1 MSFHRVS
8 ATLAVLALVLTL
20 SADVARAEEVSYFGR
35 WTVKDTQ
42 TKLSSK
48 GRRYKVIDI
57 APCDQDFCAVS
68 VDDTGTCGK
77 TLFRFPIT
85 DVRKGALIGYGSWG
99 KAKKNLMIAYV
110 TPDGARPYF
119 WLGLGDAK
127 MDFVGR
133 GSLPTFEA
141 DYVRVSDAKC
151 GLIKNGNQS

>member
-1 MSFHRVS
+1 MSLHHIS
-8 ATLAVLALVLTL
+8 ATLAALTLTLTL
-20 SADVARAEEVSYFGR
+20 SANVAWAEEVSYLGR
-35 WTVKDTQ
+35 WTVKDMQ

-48 GRRYKVIDI
+48 GRLYKVFDI
-57 APCDQDFCAVS
+57 AACGKDFCAVS
-68 VDDTGTCGK
+68 VDDKGVCGK

-85 DVRKGALIGYGSWG
+85 DVRKGSLIGYGSWG

-110 TPDGARPYF
+110 TPDGAPPYF

-141 DYVRVSDAKC
+141 DYVRVSEAKC

>member
-1 MSFHRVS
+1 MSLHHIS
-8 ATLAVLALVLTL
+8 ATLAALTLTLTL
-20 SADVARAEEVSYFGR
+20 SANMARAEEVSYLGR

-42 TKLSSK
+42 TKFSSK
-48 GRRYKVIDI
+48 GKLYKTFDI
-57 APCDQDFCAVS
+57 APCGKDFCAVS
-68 VDDTGTCGK
+68 VDDTGACGK

-85 DVRKGALIGYGSWG
+85 DVRKGSLIGYGVWG
-99 KAKKNLMIAYV
+99 KTKKTLMIAYA
-110 TPDGARPYF
+110 TPDGAPKYF

-151 GLIKNGNQS
+151 GLAKNGNQS